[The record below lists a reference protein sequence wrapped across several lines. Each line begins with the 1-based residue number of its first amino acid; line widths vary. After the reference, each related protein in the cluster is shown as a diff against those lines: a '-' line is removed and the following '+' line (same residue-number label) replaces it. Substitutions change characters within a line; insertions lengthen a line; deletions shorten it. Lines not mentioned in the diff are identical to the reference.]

1 MVENLENIYVKE
13 FPNPLNIYKKNEN
26 EYFEASITLKN
37 LTNNYLIFKVY
48 INKLDAH
55 QKTLYVPKPNT
66 SFIKPFD
73 SKKITV
79 NRYNKSI
86 VENNSNKDKFL
97 IKIHA
102 VDKVLNS
109 DEEVKEMIKN
119 KNYDEKKEQNI
130 FINIKVNDS
139 NPNPISNNNNDSM
152 INEINNLRTELFNQE
167 NGNRQLEEQLKNLED
182 KRKLIFQK
190 NDVLKSKEKI
200 ISKTKNGINLNFVI
214 LFMMLSI
221 VFGGYLSKIKN
232 SFNKQ
237 KIAN

>member
-1 MVENLENIYVKE
+1 MVENLEKNVYVKE

-48 INKLDAH
+48 INKVDAN
-55 QKTLYVPKPNT
+55 QKAVYIPKPNT

-139 NPNPISNNNNDSM
+139 NPISNNDNDSM
-152 INEINNLRTELFNQE
+152 ISEINNLNAEIFNLE
-167 NGNRQLEEQLKNLED
+167 ISNKQLEEQLKNLED
-182 KRKLIFQK
+182 KLKIIEQK
-190 NDVLKSKEKI
+190 HDVLTPKEKL
-200 ISKTKNGINLNFVI
+200 ISKTKNGINLKFVI

-232 SFNKQ
+232 SFNKP
-237 KIAN
+237 KITN